1 LDSAIGSQAG
11 SNFDHEPAQFD
22 RSKIKSEET
31 PMKSFVPRRPS
42 RLATLSALLTV
53 VVLWQTSAQAQVYLV
68 KDINDLGGSGIIR
81 IGASG
86 SVVFFSADD
95 GTNGEELWRSDG
107 TEVGTYL
114 VKDIWPDTEPDD
126 TNAFSSKPEQFAAA
140 GGYMYF
146 AASGREDPNPP
157 YFDDYEVWVTDGTGG
172 GTASLDIWSGV
183 QSSGPSNFVSM
194 GGSVFVSAYDETYG
208 NEVIKVSAGSGSVLK
223 DIETGVG
230 NSTPNQLAV
239 VHLSGPDAE
248 RLLFS
253 ASTFALGPELWISD
267 GTEGG
272 TAMVKDINTIDWG
285 SSPQYITGFGGKAYF
300 SADDGVHGS
309 ELWVSDGTGGGTSLL
324 KDIHPSGSSSPSGF
338 TAVGSLLYFI
348 ANDGTHGY
356 ELWKTDG
363 TADGTVMVKDL
374 VDGGGSSQI
383 QALTNL
389 DGTLFFGNWTTA
401 DGAELWTSDGTAD
414 GTVMFKDIFPG
425 TSSALPGW
433 PDPPELVVA
442 NGMLFFAAND
452 GVNGAELWVSNGT
465 PSGTLMV
472 DNLASFW
479 AVEGPKG
486 LTVAGGL
493 LFFQADSSSGRELH
507 AVDTTDIVTTPDTP
521 TGMAAGNTE
530 TAYTYTTGGSISLK
544 GHDVQYR
551 FNWGDGT
558 NSGWLATGVTTAEK
572 AWDTPDTYTV
582 TAESRSTVA
591 GGPTSS
597 GLQVTMS
604 FNELISEP
612 QLTGPSTGST
622 VTTYYF
628 TIEGDSNYP
637 HDLEYTVFWGD
648 GSGDIDWT
656 PFGAGI
662 STFDLSHAWSF
673 AAEHTIQVGVRCG
686 THTGLENWMDT
697 TMTISDRSPEE
708 IFTDGFES
716 GNTLAW

>member
-1 LDSAIGSQAG
+1 
-11 SNFDHEPAQFD
+11 
-22 RSKIKSEET
+22 
-31 PMKSFVPRRPS
+31 MKLFVPRRPS
-42 RLATLSALLTV
+42 HLVTLSALLAV
-53 VVLWQTSAQAQVYLV
+53 VVFWQTSAQAQVYLV
-68 KDINDLGGSGIIR
+68 KDINDSGGSGIIR
-81 IGASG
+81 IGSSG

-95 GTNGEELWRSDG
+95 GTHGEELWRSDG
-107 TEVGTYL
+107 TEGGTYL

-126 TNAFSSKPEQFAAA
+126 TNAFSSKPEQITAA
-140 GGYMYF
+140 GGFVYF
-146 AASGREDPNPP
+146 AASGREDPVTHNGD
-157 YFDDYEVWVTDGTGG
+157 FELWKTDGTGV
-172 GTASLDIWSGV
+172 GTASLDIWSGYTA
-183 QSSGPSNFVSM
+183 SSPSSLVAM
-194 GGSVFVSAYDETYG
+194 DGSLFLAAWDETYG
-208 NEVIKVSAGSGSVLK
+208 QEVFKVTSGSATVLK
-223 DIETGVG
+223 DIVAAG
-230 NSTPNQLAV
+230 NSAPGELAV
-239 VHLSGPDAE
+239 VQLGGLGDE
-248 RLLFS
+248 RLFFRAYTTANGS
-253 ASTFALGPELWISD
+253 ELWISN
-267 GTEGG
+267 GTSAG
-272 TAMVKDINTIDWG
+272 TSMVSDINTTASVG
-285 SSPQYITGFGGKAYF
+285 SDPSSIVGFDGKAFF
-300 SADDGVHGS
+300 SADDGTNGA
-309 ELWVSDGTGGGTSLL
+309 ELWATDTNGTNPAML
-324 KDIHPSGSSSPSGF
+324 KDINPSGSSAP
-338 TAVGSLLYFI
+338 TNLTVVGSTLYFI

-363 TADGTVMVKDL
+363 TAVGTVMVKDL
-374 VDGGGSSQI
+374 VNGGGSSQI
-383 QALTNL
+383 QGLTDF
-389 DGTLFFGNWTTA
+389 DGTLFFGNWTSA

-414 GTVMFKDIFPG
+414 GTVMFKDIRPG

-433 PDPPELVVA
+433 SDPPELVVA

-452 GVNGAELWVSNGT
+452 GVNGAELWVSDGT

-472 DNLASFW
+472 ENLASFW

-507 AVDTTDIVTTPDTP
+507 ALNTTDVVTMPDTP
-521 TGMAAGNTE
+521 AGTVAGNTE
-530 TAYTYTTGGSISLK
+530 TTYTYTTGGSTSLK

-558 NSGWLATGVTTAEK
+558 DSDWLPTGVTTAQK
-572 AWDTPDTYTV
+572 AWNDPNTYTV
-582 TAESRSTVA
+582 TVDVRSTVA
-591 GGPTSS
+591 SGPTSA

-612 QLTGPSTGST
+612 QLTGQSTGST
-622 VTTYYF
+622 GTPYYF

-637 HDLEYTVFWGD
+637 HDLEYTVYWGD

-662 STFDLSHAWSF
+662 RAVDLSHAWSF

-708 IFTDGFES
+708 IFNDGFES